1 MSGGGVRTSPRHSDE
16 SPRGVKAQEGIE
28 PQGRLNPSLAATDR
42 CSDES
47 PEGEVSGTGSGGA
60 TYREAKLAND
70 RRA

>member
-1 MSGGGVRTSPRHSDE
+1 VRASPRHSDKD
-16 SPRGVKAQEGIE
+16 PRGVKTQEGIE
-28 PQGRLNPSLAATDR
+28 LRERPNTSLAATDR

-47 PEGEVSGTGSGGA
+47 PEGEVSGVGSGGA